1 MTLVVI
7 HSKQNG
13 MNKTQIFLDENK
25 DMEVT
30 IVNGA
35 SYRIADVIDDC
46 YRAVNGQFLTPDWSD
61 GMKKEYFDVSR
72 VMAVNIKDGTDI
84 DTKNIG
90 VQGENQEGIQASG
103 LIREVIK
110 NHLKVEDY
118 ATLFNDVRD
127 ELVDFGHVQLEKTSE
142 GTRTVDLRNIIRPA
156 HILDVQKSG
165 QVIKHE
171 MTYFDMLKK
180 KDEWAA
186 GWDEIEALYEKMKAT
201 GKSTFLVYSH
211 WCIDEFDGQTTKG
224 CIVSLDRE
232 LLEPKEEH
240 ERAQWSPVFE
250 LARYKTPWTSVI
262 HNEKLKQKLEKQGF
276 LIDGE
281 MPEYPFLDIRFVTV
295 KGRWM
300 GAGVYE
306 ITAPIRRAYNRTMN
320 IKLRHDEIKTKGTF
334 LHTKGLNGKS
344 LTQEAINALESTGVV
359 ELQNGA
365 KLEQLRIESLVYEF
379 ITTADK
385 FFEFARQLLGLT
397 AQGTGEDLP
406 ANMPATTAVI
416 NQNRANTLFDRVLE
430 IQGNAW
436 KVWFS
441 KFELRDI
448 MDNLTMKKWAKIQ
461 GNYDDIKE
469 VLEPFV
475 DNYLNMKLAD
485 SLPKNIP
492 LAAQLGIKQQIPK
505 EVLNEAKESLMQRLI
520 KSNTAFV
527 QLTKKIVQQADFFM
541 EFYITNES
549 FSKSARIQELQ
560 ALRAD
565 ALTNPASSLSPKK
578 IEAEILNNIDLD
590 MKRFEKS
597 KEEQDLITNPLLNA
611 TLPTPTST
619 SVAPQAVPAS

>member
-1 MTLVVI
+1 MI
-7 HSKQNG
+7 
-13 MNKTQIFLDENK
+13 NKTQLFLQENSE
-25 DMEVT
+25 MVVT
-30 IVNGA
+30 IVPGA
-35 SYRIADVIDDC
+35 FYSINDVINDC
-46 YRAVNGQFLTPDWSD
+46 YRAVNGQFLESRWSD

-72 VMAVNIKDGTDI
+72 VMSVNIKNGTDI
-84 DTKNIG
+84 DTKDIG
-90 VQGENQEGIQASG
+90 VQSENQEGIRAAG
-103 LIREVIK
+103 LIREVVK
-110 NHLKVEDY
+110 QHLKVEDY

-127 ELVDFGHVQLEKTSE
+127 ELVDFGHVQLKKTVN
-142 GTRTVDLRNIIRPA
+142 GTEIVDLRNIVRQA

-165 QVIKHE
+165 EIEKHE
-171 MTYFDMLKK
+171 YTYQEMLERKYK
-180 KDEWAA
+180 WADA
-186 GWDEIEALYEKMKAT
+186 WDEVETLWSKMQAT
-201 GKSTFLVYSH
+201 GKSTFLVYEH
-211 WCIDEFDGQTTKG
+211 WLIDEFDGQVTKG
-224 CIVSLDRE
+224 CIESLDRE
-232 LLEPKEEH
+232 LLEPREAH

-250 LARYKTPWTSVI
+250 LCRYKTPSTAVI
-262 HNEKLKQKLEKQGF
+262 HDEKLRARLEKEKF

-281 MPEYPFLDIRFVTV
+281 MPLYPYQDIRLVTV

-365 KLEQLRIESLVYEF
+365 SLEQLKIESLIYEF

-416 NQNRANTLFDRVLE
+416 NQQRANTLFDRVLE
-430 IQGNAW
+430 IQGIAW
-436 KVWFS
+436 KNWFS

-461 GNYDDIKE
+461 GNEDDLRE

-475 DNYLNMKLAD
+475 ENYINMKLGEA
-485 SLPKNIP
+485 LPKNIP
-492 LAAQLGIKQQIPK
+492 LAAQLGVKQMIPK
-505 EVLNEAKESLMQRLI
+505 EVTDELKKTIMGQLI
-520 KSNTAFV
+520 KSKTAFA
-527 QLTKKIVQQADFFM
+527 QLTKKIVKQADFFI

-578 IEAEILNNIDLD
+578 LEAEILNNVDLD
-590 MKRFEKS
+590 SKRFEKDE
-597 KEEQDLITNPLLNA
+597 EEQSIISNPLLNA
-611 TLPTPTST
+611 TLPPQASPQ
-619 SVAPQAVPAS
+619 APPQAVPAT